1 MDAGKKCGVY
11 FVVRKRRVAKQDFFH
26 QPHGLSLG
34 DEKEKVVGVA
44 LGRAA
49 SFLVVFL
56 QTLWY
61 PVLPSYNEGPVPQA
75 TKPQQLHTEAN

>member
-11 FVVRKRRVAKQDFFH
+11 FVVWKPRVAKQDFFH

-34 DEKEKVVGVA
+34 YAEKDIGVA

-61 PVLPSYNEGPVPQA
+61 PVLPSYNEGRVPQA
-75 TKPQQLHTEAN
+75 TKPQQLHTKAN